1 MFNENTTAKMN
12 VLVNDP
18 TFMAELKK
26 VSSGEEL
33 MELLAKNGIEMTKE
47 EYDVALE
54 KGTALVQKKNLFSED
69 GELTTEMLELVNG
82 GGWGKALACW
92 AIAGACIY
100 FGCPQAGIVMIG
112 VGLAC
117 L

>member
-12 VLVNDP
+12 DLVNDP
-18 TFMAELKK
+18 NFMADLKK
-26 VSSGEEL
+26 VTSGEEL
-33 MELLAKNGIEMTKE
+33 MHLLAKNGIEMTQE
-47 EYDVALE
+47 EYDIALE
-54 KGTALVQKKNLFSED
+54 KGTALVQEKNLFSED
-69 GELTTEMLELVNG
+69 GELTAEMLDLVNG

-100 FGCPQAGIVMIG
+100 FGCPQAGVVMIG